1 MAAHGLRHRLRKV
14 LRIDVAE
21 KQTDAAVKA
30 TRKALKIDVAE
41 NKLSTLLAKLK
52 KKRKPKK

>member
-1 MAAHGLRHRLRKV
+1 MAAHLRDRLRKT

-30 TRKALKIDVAE
+30 TRKKLRIDVAE
-41 NKLSTLLAKLK
+41 NKLSALLAKLK
-52 KKRKPKK
+52 KKRKKK